1 MDQFSQYTFKCTL
14 RYIILHYHCSAT
26 NEMTRYTY
34 LVPNKPFL
42 NIFSFLIPS
51 LKGGLGLRSR
61 EPAPSS
67 GRKRLTLRVGNAT
80 GGEWAGGCARLKDG
94 RRHHRRRPA
103 AAAPEVTLR
112 PAGSARSHGPL
123 SPSYHEASG
132 SPHAGLDLLGGRS
145 RL

>member
-1 MDQFSQYTFKCTL
+1 MYITVHYPALLLLCNEQTSDEVHLPSAQQTIFK
-14 RYIILHYHCSAT
+14 H
-26 NEMTRYTY
+26 
-34 LVPNKPFL
+34 FL
-42 NIFSFLIPS
+42 IYLIPS

-67 GRKRLTLRVGNAT
+67 GRKRLTRLVGNTT

-112 PAGSARSHGPL
+112 PAGSARSRGPL
-123 SPSYHEASG
+123 SPSYHEASE
-132 SPHAGLDLLGGRS
+132 SPHLGLDILGGRS
-145 RL
+145 RLW